1 VAAQLE
7 AALLDYDLNSAA
19 IYTRHAALLNTALGA
34 RAATFSRQIEDFDF
48 DQAVQILHAAMSDW
62 PAPN

>member
-19 IYTRHAALLNTALGA
+19 IYTRHAAPPQY
-34 RAATFSRQIEDFDF
+34 RAGRTGGDVFRQIEDFDF